1 MSYYENHTFHPEISN
16 KSKKMVMSKSS
27 NNLQN
32 NNTNNDKS
40 RENDNSSSQITQ
52 TKPNKINSLSKNTSR
67 LLEQQFQKAFE
78 RALNELGVTD
88 RLDFDQLFQL
98 LVTIGTL
105 IQSPSKQE
113 ANLKI
118 TAEVWSILKGD
129 LNQGI
134 IQASLYIFLLT
145 VLRLPMQKR
154 PLSNSKISNNSSNES
169 LWEPTSTEEV
179 NVLQRKFEIFYLNKL
194 SNDRQRKPS
203 KTPENKRNHPSISP
217 ISQMLALHHREKLLN
232 EVLYLVHNNEEI
244 EGLEFKPSENKIL
257 NNVDLMV
264 LQRKIQKLHH
274 QYLQEENDK
283 KVTEKCT
290 FNPEINSS
298 KTPKNRSRMNS
309 FSNNRPLMMKNKKDK
324 DPLEIEF
331 ERAKKEC
338 TFKPEIKK
346 KVKPT
351 LNKGLPVKNEK
362 KTVERMRNARLEK
375 EFIDTCRQRGMH
387 SSHLT
392 REKQQNFELTT
403 TSTVSPK
410 NVNEEGIMAMET
422 TRKEEEKVPLLFV
435 DVNLGTN
442 KNERIVIYDGDRSD
456 LLAKEFCKTHGNI
469 FVFYLN

>member
-1 MSYYENHTFHPEISN
+1 
-16 KSKKMVMSKSS
+16 MSKSS

-32 NNTNNDKS
+32 NTEKS
-40 RENDNSSSQITQ
+40 RENDNSSNNA
-52 TKPNKINSLSKNTSR
+52 NKANALSKNTSR
-67 LLEQQFQKAFE
+67 LLEQQFQKAFD
-78 RALNELGVTD
+78 RAVTELGVTD
-88 RLDFDQLFQL
+88 RLDFDQLYQL
-98 LVTIGTL
+98 LVAIGVL

-118 TAEVWSILKGD
+118 AAEVWSVLKGD
-129 LNQGI
+129 SGQGV

-145 VLRLPMQKR
+145 VLRLPRQKR
-154 PLSNSKISNNSSNES
+154 PLSNSKISNNNSSNES
-169 LWEPTSTEEV
+169 SWEPNSLEEV
-179 NVLQRKFEIFYLNKL
+179 RVLQRKFEIFYLNKL
-194 SNDRQRKPS
+194 SSDRQKKPS
-203 KTPENKRNHPSISP
+203 KTPENKRNRPSISP

-274 QYLQEENDK
+274 QYLQEENEK

-309 FSNNRPLMMKNKKDK
+309 FSNNNNNNNNKPLMMKNKKDK

-346 KVKPT
+346 KAKSTV
-351 LNKGLPVKNEK
+351 NKGLPVKNEK

-375 EFIDTCRQRGMH
+375 EFIETCRQRGMH
-387 SSHLT
+387 SSHFT

-410 NVNEEGIMAMET
+410 NANEDIIAMET
-422 TRKEEEKVPLLFV
+422 TTKEEEKVPLLFV

-456 LLAKEFCKTHGNI
+456 VLAKEFCKTHGNCLFLFFLLAMKI
-469 FVFYLN
+469 KIN